1 MAKITVE
8 QFFGTLQQ
16 SMVESWKS
24 HLKTSK
30 YSEHIALDE
39 YYSSIVDKVDSLIEN
54 YMGTHEKLEDYENLL
69 TLDEYDSIEYFEQ
82 LRQIVIDGREL
93 MDSPELE
100 SCTDDILGLIDTTL
114 YKLKNLTESKITPLS
129 KYIKLL
135 S

>member
-100 SCTDDILGLIDTTL
+100 SSTDDILGLIDTTL

>member
-39 YYSSIVDKVDSLIEN
+39 YSSSIVDKVDSLIEN

-100 SCTDDILGLIDTTL
+100 SGTDDILGLIDTTL